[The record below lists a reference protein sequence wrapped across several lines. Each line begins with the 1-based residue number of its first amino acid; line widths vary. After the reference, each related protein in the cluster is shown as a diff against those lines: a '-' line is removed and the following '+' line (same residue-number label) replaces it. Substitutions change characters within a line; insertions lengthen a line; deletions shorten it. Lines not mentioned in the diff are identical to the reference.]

1 MLIEKARVTVYDLEN
16 KNRKKI
22 EETLATFEYERY
34 FRHIVCI
41 NMACFK
47 KHGQKI
53 LSELEFLNGKEN
65 LFIFYEKL
73 NTGEEYDGDLK
84 VKFVKELGFHCT
96 SNCLCVGAPQTQTI
110 EDAIEDSLRKAHF
123 IE

>member
-1 MLIEKARVTVYDLEN
+1 MLIGKARVTVYDLEN

-22 EETLATFEYERY
+22 EEKLATFTHKHY
-34 FRHIVCI
+34 FRHIVCV
-41 NMACFK
+41 NMACFEK
-47 KHGQKI
+47 YSQKI
-53 LSELEFLNGKEN
+53 LTELEFFNGKEN
-65 LFIFYEKL
+65 LFVFYEKL
-73 NTGEEYDGDLK
+73 KAGEEYDGDLK